1 MIKEALEYIVGMKQP
16 RQEEI
21 NGDIFVSVND
31 GLHRVDKQ
39 LRAEP
44 LQMSTLTSLIDY
56 IKSDLDSISEYN
68 GKMIVHVISPTQV
81 KLLSFLDED
90 SKREN
95 LIEVNANLP
104 KIRFNDFID
113 QESFIIMMQS
123 MFVSND
129 DKAIV
134 LQVAGNVE
142 DGTIAN
148 YKDDGITQKATIK
161 TGLAN
166 KDDVVVPNPV
176 NLKPYRTFH
185 EIDQPECSF
194 VFRMKNTHTGVAC
207 AIFEADGGAW
217 KNETMDQI
225 AEYLKEELKENEQII
240 VLA

>member
-1 MIKEALEYIVGMKQP
+1 MIKEALEYIVALKQP
-16 RQEEI
+16 RKELI
-21 NGDIFVSVND
+21 NDETYCSRKD
-31 GLHRVDKQ
+31 ELYRVDTE
-39 LRAEP
+39 LRASALE
-44 LQMSTLTSLIDY
+44 MSTLTSLVDY
-56 IKSDLDSISEYN
+56 IKSNIDNLTVAKD
-68 GKMIVHVISPTQV
+68 KLIVHVVSPTKV
-81 KLLSFLDED
+81 SLLTELDND
-90 SKREN
+90 RKREN

-104 KIRFNDFID
+104 KIRFNEFIE
-113 QESFIIMMQS
+113 QEAFIIMMQS
-123 MFVSND
+123 MFVNST

-176 NLKPYRTFH
+176 NLMPFRTFH
-185 EIDQPECSF
+185 EIQQPECSF
-194 VFRMKNTHTGVAC
+194 VFRMNNGNRGVQC

-225 AEYLKEELKENEQII
+225 AVYLKDELKDNQQII
-240 VLA
+240 VIS

>member
-1 MIKEALEYIVGMKQP
+1 MIKEALEYVVGLKQP
-16 RQEEI
+16 RQETI
-21 NGDIFVSVND
+21 NGDIYVSRKD
-31 GLHRVDKQ
+31 ELHRIDKN
-39 LRAEP
+39 LRAVALE
-44 LQMSTLTSLIDY
+44 MSTLTSLVDY
-56 IKSDLDSISEYN
+56 IKSNIDNLAEN
-68 GKMIVHVISPTQV
+68 AGKVIVHVETPTKV
-81 KLLSFLDED
+81 SLLSKLDLD
-90 SKREN
+90 RKREN
-95 LIEVNANLP
+95 LIEVNANIP
-104 KIRFNDFID
+104 KIRFDEFID

-123 MFVSND
+123 MFVPNE

-176 NLKPYRTFH
+176 NLMPYRTFH
-185 EIDQPECSF
+185 EIQQPECSF
-194 VFRMKNTHTGVAC
+194 VFRMKNTHNGVAC

-225 AEYLKEELKENEQII
+225 AAYLKEELKENHQII
-240 VLA
+240 VLS